1 MGLNLFKQDIGI
13 DLGTAN
19 TLVFI
24 KDKGIVLSEASVI
37 AYNANT
43 KKVIAVGNEAKNML
57 GAAPPHIKV
66 VRPLE
71 DGVISDFGMTH
82 LMLKAFVE
90 KVVSTSS
97 LITAVRVVI
106 GVPSGVTEVEKR
118 AVEEVTRQMGAKEV
132 FIMEEPMAAAIG
144 SGLDVDSSTGCM
156 ITDIG
161 GGTSDIA
168 IIALGGIVASTSLR
182 IAGDKMNEAI
192 INYIRK
198 VYSLLIGEKMAE
210 KVKVAIGCA
219 FIDETDPDWILEYII
234 SGRDLVTGLPKSIEV
249 NSRDICNALEEPI
262 SAIIMGI
269 KETLEAAPPELAADI
284 INKGMILVGGAAFL
298 RGLDRLIQKE
308 TGIETTIAENAAEA
322 VAMGTGLSMQ
332 NMDTLQAHIRSK
344 NLYTNI
350 KANTGQTY

>member
-1 MGLNLFKQDIGI
+1 MRLSLFKQDIGI

-19 TLVFI
+19 TLVYI
-24 KDKGIVLSEASVI
+24 KGKGIVLNEASVI
-37 AYNANT
+37 AYNTNT
-43 KKVIAVGNEAKNML
+43 KKILAVGNEAKNMI

-82 LMLKAFVE
+82 LMLKEFVRR
-90 KVVSTSS
+90 VVPTSS
-97 LITAVRVVI
+97 FFTSVRVVI

-132 FIMEEPMAAAIG
+132 YIMEEPMAAAIG

-168 IIALGGIVASTSLR
+168 IIALGGIVTSTSLR
-182 IAGDKMNEAI
+182 IAGDKMNESI

-210 KVKVAIGCA
+210 KVKTVIGCA
-219 FIDETDPDWILEYII
+219 YIDEEDPDWVLKYTI

-249 NSRDICNALEEPI
+249 NSRDICNALEEPV
-262 SAIIMGI
+262 SQIIDGI
-269 KETLEAAPPELAADI
+269 RNTLENAPPELAADI
-284 INKGMILVGGAAFL
+284 INQGMMMAGGGAFL
-298 RGLDRLIQKE
+298 RGLDTLISRE
-308 TGIETTIAENAAEA
+308 TGIRTIIAENAAEA
-322 VAMGTGLSMQ
+322 VAMGTGMSLQ
-332 NMDTLQAHIRSK
+332 NMETIQLHVRAK
-344 NLYTNI
+344 NMYTNI
-350 KANTGQTY
+350 NQNNQNY